1 MDMKSSLN
9 KIISD
14 LKSNDFCISAH
25 ALERMSERG
34 LTAIDIIALVESNS
48 LDSPVWNKQH
58 ESWNFSG
65 KGFTDSI
72 FTIACKYETDGS
84 LIVTVFWR

>member
-1 MDMKSSLN
+1 MDTKSSL
-9 KIISD
+9 KQIISD
-14 LKSNDFCISAH
+14 LKSNDFYISAH

-34 LTAIDIIALVESNS
+34 LASIDIIALIESEG
-48 LDSPVWNKQH
+48 LDDPVWNKQH

-72 FTIACKYETDGS
+72 FTIACTYETDGT